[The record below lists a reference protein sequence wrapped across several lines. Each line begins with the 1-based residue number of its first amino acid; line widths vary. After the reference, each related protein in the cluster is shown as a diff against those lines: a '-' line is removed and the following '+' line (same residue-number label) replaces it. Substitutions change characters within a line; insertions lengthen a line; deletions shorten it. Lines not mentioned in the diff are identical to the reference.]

1 MTELVTNHSYLTHK
15 RAKSEVDTVQN
26 IILREGNVHS
36 LSTNW
41 LLAKQKALAYN
52 IHKVGREEVQ
62 GGQV

>member
-1 MTELVTNHSYLTHK
+1 MK
-15 RAKSEVDTVQN
+15 RAKSGVGTVQK
-26 IILREGNVHS
+26 IILREGIVHS

-62 GGQV
+62 AGQV